1 MFKWFWTILSLGAP
15 ERDFQMPSGAS
26 SPESTGSFSPDRE
39 NISYSFHRVHT
50 ITPVRESGL
59 EVFLHKNVLIFLSA
73 HSLAFLLVGS
83 HSKFCFA
90 LLNSS
95 CNMFSLSFFFFCFSF
110 WKLYCM
116 CSKIMLNPIPNTSV
130 IRKVTSAPLGQPDRH
145 FSRNLHLVVII
156 T

>member
-26 SPESTGSFSPDRE
+26 SPEFTGSFSPDRE

-59 EVFLHKNVLIFLSA
+59 EVFLHKNVLIFLSP
-73 HSLAFLLVGS
+73 HSLGFLLVGS

-95 CNMFSLSFFFFCFSF
+95 CNMFSLSFFSF
-110 WKLYCM
+110 AFRFENCIACALRLCLIQSRIHLW
-116 CSKIMLNPIPNTSV
+116 SGRSHPRPWTSQTG
-130 IRKVTSAPLGQPDRH
+130 ILAVTSLW
-145 FSRNLHLVVII
+145 
-156 T
+156 